1 MAKVDINLPAPDFSL
16 IDVRGQKFQLS
27 DLRGKENGLI
37 VFNRGF
43 F

>member
-1 MAKVDINLPAPDFSL
+1 MAKVEINLLAPDFSL
-16 IDVRGQKFQLS
+16 NDFRGQDFLLS
-27 DLRGKENGLI
+27 DLRGKEIGLI